1 MDPKIH
7 STVTDQ
13 LREDIRVGR
22 LPPGSVLRQDVLA
35 SRFGVSRQPIRLAI
49 ASLQASGL
57 VTVRRDRSVEVVT
70 LSYDALRDLVAVRLL
85 VEREALVRA
94 IPHRTERSI
103 LGAKHLQARI
113 EVEAEPGQLE
123 ELDCAFHSALYG
135 PCRNARLL
143 KLIDDLRR
151 ENRHPYEE
159 QPVSSKQRASWSKQ
173 HRNLLRR
180 YAAGD
185 RAGAVMAL
193 EEHLAEVRKK

>member
-1 MDPKIH
+1 ML

-35 SRFGVSRQPIRLAI
+35 GRFGVSRQPIRLAI
-49 ASLQASGL
+49 ASLRASGL
-57 VTVRRDRSVEVVT
+57 VTVRRDRSVEVVA

-94 IPHRTERSI
+94 IPHRTERSV
-103 LGAKHLQARI
+103 LEAKHLLARI
-113 EVEAEPGQLE
+113 EVETDPGQLE

-143 KLIDDLRR
+143 KLVDDLRR
-151 ENRHPYEE
+151 EYRHPYEE
-159 QPVSSKQRASWSKQ
+159 QPVGSKQHAIWSKQ

-185 RAGAVMAL
+185 SAGAVMAL